1 MTALVEVST
10 SAVSDTLFDVAAVHD
25 LGRVKSILK
34 TGLAQ
39 HTLWLATEVSL
50 RNDKRVV
57 YAVAEERN
65 KHFLN
70 SRTHVFMT

>member
-39 HTLWLATEVSL
+39 HTL
-50 RNDKRVV
+50 
-57 YAVAEERN
+57 
-65 KHFLN
+65 
-70 SRTHVFMT
+70 